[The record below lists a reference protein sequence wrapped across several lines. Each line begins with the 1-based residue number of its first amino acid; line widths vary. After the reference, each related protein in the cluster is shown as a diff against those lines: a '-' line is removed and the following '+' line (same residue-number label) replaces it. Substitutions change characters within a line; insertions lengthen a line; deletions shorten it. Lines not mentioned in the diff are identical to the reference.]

1 MKNLIKQFFVSLIL
15 TTLVLIAAHGFE
27 TAMASAETLKNTTF
41 DVSEVLKLKAQ
52 EQPQEY
58 FQANSDGN
66 APIVVLILKIIEFA
80 TRIIGSIAVL
90 LLIIS
95 GFRMILSEGDQQ
107 KLDDAKE
114 NLKFAI
120 IGLVA
125 TFTSFVL
132 VLFIQGLFTNA
143 G

>member
-1 MKNLIKQFFVSLIL
+1 MKHAIKQFLISLGL
-15 TTLVLIAAHGFE
+15 TILVLIAAHGFE
-27 TAMASAETLKNTTF
+27 TAIASAETLKNTTF
-41 DVSEVLKLKAQ
+41 DVSEILKLEGQ
-52 EQPQEY
+52 DQPQEY
-58 FQANSDGN
+58 FQPNSEGN
-66 APIVVLILKIIEFA
+66 SPIVSLILRIIEFA

-90 LLIIS
+90 LLIVS
-95 GFRMILSEGDQQ
+95 GFRMILSGGDQQ

-120 IGLVA
+120 IGLVV

-132 VLFIQGLFTNA
+132 VLFVQGLFTNA